1 MVNKRPK
8 KSLVRGNKMICPRC
22 KTEHDIL
29 AYIPDMI
36 IEEYAHEVVP
46 IIKCP
51 SCRWR
56 FAPANEVN
64 LG

>member
-1 MVNKRPK
+1 MADKRPK
-8 KSLVRGNKMICPRC
+8 KYLVKGDQMICPRC
-22 KTEHDIL
+22 KAYHNIL
-29 AYIPDMI
+29 AYVPDMV

-56 FAPANEVN
+56 FAPASEVAH
-64 LG
+64 G

>member
-1 MVNKRPK
+1 MIDKRPK
-8 KSLVRGNKMICPRC
+8 KSLMRGTDMICPRC
-22 KTEHDIL
+22 KTYHNVL
-29 AYIPDMI
+29 QYIPDMV

-56 FAPANEVN
+56 FAPANEVTIV
-64 LG
+64 

>member
-1 MVNKRPK
+1 MNEKRPK
-8 KSLVRGNKMICPRC
+8 KYLVNGDKMTCPRC
-22 KTEHDIL
+22 KKPHNIL
-29 AYIPDMI
+29 EYIPDLV

-56 FAPANEVN
+56 FAPASGVI
-64 LG
+64 